1 MLLLEILP
9 CKLMAGRFHYWATGI
24 SLGQALLKQQGLDG
38 KIVPL
43 FVYKEVDMYLAC
55 NPQMGEIS
63 ANEWN
68 HILNEMQIDGTN
80 ARIEAKYH

>member
-1 MLLLEILP
+1 
-9 CKLMAGRFHYWATGI
+9 
-24 SLGQALLKQQGLDG
+24 LLKQQGLDG

-43 FVYKEVDMYLAC
+43 FVYKEVDMCLAC
-55 NPQMGEIS
+55 NPQMGETS

-68 HILNEMQIDGTN
+68 HILNGMQIDGTN